1 MAISNNKSKTK
12 VDYTAEGKNHY
23 KTPWDNEIKTTNTLY
38 DGQVKSINEG
48 YDTKVFEQGRAYED
62 QYRENAVQ
70 KAINERQVA
79 ESMANLGLRDSGL
92 NRTQQTAVQLS
103 YGNNKASIDRQRQAG
118 IDSLEFSRR
127 QSLDTIEQNRTAAI
141 ADINQYYNNLAI
153 EYGEGLK
160 AKDEAAAESKKT
172 EAKNLVLSFLEIG
185 AEPPKD
191 ILALS
196 GMSNSEIKAYKNY
209 YNKLAKATTTTTKS
223 SSKGS
228 DEPKYKVRT
237 AGGNGFDENGNEV
250 YYFYDENGTKKTYP
264 KGTNPYTG
272 KPITG
277 GYTAKELKEFGVWNG
292 YQPKGVKYNGK
303 SYGKVSQYL
312 VDGNQVK
319 IDYQGHSKTIWQTKD
334 KNLWVWDDEVGNYV
348 IVKDKGNGD
357 FDIIIEE

>member
-160 AKDEAAAESKKT
+160 AKDEAVAESKKT

-209 YNKLAKATTTTTKS
+209 YKKALSKTSAKTTKGDVGNNKPTAYKLSASEVNKIKEIFNEHNGGNEGYKKAVEYLTVLGKAPETDAARKIVEMALDYEYANGIDKELENNQKTNGGSFYSTVLANLKDMKSSGKGTSEVYSYLKELLDNKFLSQSEYMTLYNKYRNNKLS
-223 SSKGS
+223 
-228 DEPKYKVRT
+228 
-237 AGGNGFDENGNEV
+237 
-250 YYFYDENGTKKTYP
+250 
-264 KGTNPYTG
+264 
-272 KPITG
+272 
-277 GYTAKELKEFGVWNG
+277 
-292 YQPKGVKYNGK
+292 
-303 SYGKVSQYL
+303 
-312 VDGNQVK
+312 
-319 IDYQGHSKTIWQTKD
+319 
-334 KNLWVWDDEVGNYV
+334 
-348 IVKDKGNGD
+348 
-357 FDIIIEE
+357 